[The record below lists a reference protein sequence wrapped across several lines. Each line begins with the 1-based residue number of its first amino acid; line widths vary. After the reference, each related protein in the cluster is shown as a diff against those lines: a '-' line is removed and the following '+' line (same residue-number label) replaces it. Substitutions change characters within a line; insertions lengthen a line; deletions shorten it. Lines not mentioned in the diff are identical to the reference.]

1 MEWAL
6 CVDAT
11 EVKFDVGVKRPS
23 GRIITGISAPRLVSP
38 MPRRTTRPHPVFY
51 VVPPDSEGEE
61 LMTIIPVRGDIFI
74 IRPMQSS
81 HAAEIHNV
89 LEIFAY
95 STVLVNANIEGI
107 VHLSYPWSD

>member
-23 GRIITGISAPRLVSP
+23 GRIITGISAPRLVSL
-38 MPRRTTRPHPVFY
+38 MPRRTTRPHPVFC

-61 LMTIIPVRGDIFI
+61 LMTIIPGRGDILI
-74 IRPMQSS
+74 IHRTQSS
-81 HAAEIHNV
+81 HDADFRKV
-89 LEIFAY
+89 LEILAY
-95 STVLVNANIEGI
+95 NTVLVHANIEDI
-107 VHLSYPWSD
+107 VHLSYPG